1 MKVERDANQVNSVLL
16 LQLNPKRIHFLFEIE
31 LLLKERK
38 AMVL

>member
-1 MKVERDANQVNSVLL
+1 MKVERGANEINSVLL
-16 LQLNPKRIHFLFEIE
+16 LQLNPKRIRFLFETE